1 MSPYETHISKI
12 TFICIKN
19 CHHRVNHHC
28 WNVQIWF
35 YISAL
40 GPLCCV
46 WVLPQHLSIRYF
58 GLRSE
63 IATNVEL
70 LIWKQSD
77 FWNNFWLC
85 LIMRQIPLPTK
96 CTKREMAKC
105 IFEFV
110 QARRSDQCLTK
121 WKDISNFTCKNF
133 VYNNMN

>member
-1 MSPYETHISKI
+1 MQPLKFFVQKSCLDMHIIVHKFKNNWFIHFKNCICDYLYPKIAYLSPYKTHISKI
-12 TFICIKN
+12 IFICIKN

-40 GPLCCV
+40 APLWCV

-58 GLRSE
+58 GLRSD

-70 LIWKQSD
+70 LIWKNSD

-85 LIMRQIPLPTK
+85 LIMLG
-96 CTKREMAKC
+96 
-105 IFEFV
+105 
-110 QARRSDQCLTK
+110 
-121 WKDISNFTCKNF
+121 SN
-133 VYNNMN
+133 